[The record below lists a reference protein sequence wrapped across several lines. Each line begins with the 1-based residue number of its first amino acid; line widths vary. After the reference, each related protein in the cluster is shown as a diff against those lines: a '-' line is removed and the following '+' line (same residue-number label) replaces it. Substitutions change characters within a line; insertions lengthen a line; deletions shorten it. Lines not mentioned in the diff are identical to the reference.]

1 MKAAVFFERDG
12 ILNRYVPGR
21 PAPNHPGRVEEFQ
34 VVESARPLLRKL
46 KEAGLLVLVATV
58 QPGVA
63 RGELTRN
70 EVDMMHRV
78 LLHKLPVD
86 DILLCATDDES
97 HPCYK
102 PQPGLFLEAAFK
114 YGIDL
119 DHSFIVSDKWQDA
132 KAAQI
137 AGCTSVM
144 IRSPW
149 VGDDHHD
156 FVVDDIEAAVRKILA
171 LVNTPSHAAAVG

>member
-12 ILNRYVPGR
+12 ILNRYVEGR
-21 PAPNHPGRVEEFQ
+21 PWPSHPHRVEEFRIAEE
-34 VVESARPLLRKL
+34 VKPLLQKL
-46 KEAGLLVLVATV
+46 KDAGLVVLVATV

-63 RGELTRN
+63 RGDMTRN
-70 EVDMMHRV
+70 EVDLMHRV

-86 DILLCATDDES
+86 DIFLCASDDQS

-114 YGIDL
+114 WGLDL
-119 DHSFIVSDKWQDA
+119 DHSYVVSDKWQDA
-132 KAAQI
+132 KAAQV

-149 VGDDHHD
+149 VGTDHHD
-156 FVVDDIEAAVRKILA
+156 CLVDDLATAVKKILGMVSA
-171 LVNTPSHAAAVG
+171 PVHAAVG